1 MYSDMYSEL
10 TIAQKMARN
19 LPLSEREEMAFE
31 LDDEDPDH
39 ELAVMDWWDE
49 H

>member
-1 MYSDMYSEL
+1 MYSEL
-10 TIAQKMARN
+10 TISQKMAMGI
-19 LPLSEREEMAFE
+19 PLSEREEMAFE
-31 LDDEDPDH
+31 LDNECPDH